1 MASSVL
7 NGAKMQSK
15 NLRISRLDIQ
25 VEKNRKDKDEKANKE
40 RIKRTKQGA
49 DPKVDR
55 LDGNPPENR

>member
-1 MASSVL
+1 M
-7 NGAKMQSK
+7 GAKMQSK